1 MNKTIKF
8 ALLLSA
14 ITCISCKKTE
24 LTPTKWLNELS
35 DKKVQ
40 SSVKVSDYVNSKSVW
55 YNSNLESLNKDGFE
69 VTAFNAVNNKMWQEH
84 FIKSGE
90 NFGSD
95 KAMWTKAGKMNFYA
109 AHPSTFSFD
118 ENQVLQQNTGTNS
131 PLNYDWQ
138 IWGTKAFSIYAG
150 QTSHI
155 EHQAVT
161 QTTDAILRFMKKT
174 KIIKYRIQNAGYE
187 SVVFDESE
195 LINVIGRAIGKIV
208 RRPQRIVF

>member
-84 FIKSGE
+84 FIKSGD
-90 NFGSD
+90 NFSSD
-95 KAMWTKAGKMNFYA
+95 KAMWTKAGKMNF
-109 AHPSTFSFD
+109 
-118 ENQVLQQNTGTNS
+118 
-131 PLNYDWQ
+131 
-138 IWGTKAFSIYAG
+138 
-150 QTSHI
+150 
-155 EHQAVT
+155 
-161 QTTDAILRFMKKT
+161 
-174 KIIKYRIQNAGYE
+174 
-187 SVVFDESE
+187 
-195 LINVIGRAIGKIV
+195 
-208 RRPQRIVF
+208 

>member
-24 LTPTKWLNELS
+24 ITPTKWLNELS

-84 FIKSGE
+84 FIKS
-90 NFGSD
+90 
-95 KAMWTKAGKMNFYA
+95 
-109 AHPSTFSFD
+109 
-118 ENQVLQQNTGTNS
+118 
-131 PLNYDWQ
+131 
-138 IWGTKAFSIYAG
+138 
-150 QTSHI
+150 
-155 EHQAVT
+155 
-161 QTTDAILRFMKKT
+161 
-174 KIIKYRIQNAGYE
+174 
-187 SVVFDESE
+187 
-195 LINVIGRAIGKIV
+195 
-208 RRPQRIVF
+208 